1 MATANTVLS
10 DINEIYIGFI
20 LAGNK
25 WFDDAAK
32 NHYNS
37 RTKIAL
43 PNETLDAQG
52 KSIAMAAEFLSW
64 AKKNGYSGRVKD
76 VWWTARPGSMSS
88 AVGKDVDQKKNPTDI
103 LVLFTSGPADG
114 FLGLSA
120 KATKTKPY
128 CHHA

>member
-37 RTKIAL
+37 RAKIAL
-43 PNETLDAQG
+43 PHETLDAQG
-52 KSIAMAAEFLSW
+52 KSIEWPLS
-64 AKKNGYSGRVKD
+64 
-76 VWWTARPGSMSS
+76 
-88 AVGKDVDQKKNPTDI
+88 
-103 LVLFTSGPADG
+103 F
-114 FLGLSA
+114 
-120 KATKTKPY
+120 
-128 CHHA
+128 